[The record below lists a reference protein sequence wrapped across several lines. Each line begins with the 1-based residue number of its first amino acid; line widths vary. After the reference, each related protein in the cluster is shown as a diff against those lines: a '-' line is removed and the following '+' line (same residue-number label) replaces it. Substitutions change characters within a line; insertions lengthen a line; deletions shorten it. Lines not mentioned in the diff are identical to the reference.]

1 MELGYRV
8 LHAIRQIV
16 GHVSEHSRVLS
27 REAGLTVPQLLCLKA
42 IGELPG
48 AEITVARVSHEVH
61 LSPPTVSRIID
72 RLERAGMVSRERCSK
87 DRRRVCLSLTSVGC
101 ARFKSLPT
109 PLQQTFLARLGA
121 LDPVQIRTLF
131 ESLEKV
137 IELMDAGELEPA
149 PALDTEGP

>member
-8 LHAIRQIV
+8 LRAIRQIV
-16 GHVSEHSRVLS
+16 GHVAEHSRVLS

-42 IGELPG
+42 IGELPD

-72 RLERAGMVSRERCSK
+72 RLERSGMVNRERRSK
-87 DRRRVCLSLTSVGC
+87 DRRRVCLSLTSAGND
-101 ARFKSLPT
+101 RFHSLPT
-109 PLQQTFLARLGA
+109 PLQETFLERLKA
-121 LDPVQIRTLF
+121 LEPDQIRVLF

-137 IELMDAGELEPA
+137 VQLMDASE
-149 PALDTEGP
+149 LDTPVLGSKDAP